1 MKAGEP
7 VHIQLNEETG
17 HLEAIN
23 NHPDPISG
31 AKAHLWIYNLDGSI
45 VYERDFAV
53 SGGGSSVIDLDA
65 VEWPATL
72 STVHFIR
79 AEMRDASGV
88 LLSNN
93 FYWRALPEQQDNLQ
107 DLNKLAT
114 VTLDATI
121 TRRDADGRC
130 LLQVTL
136 HNPEKQV
143 ALMVH
148 LQLRRKDSNDRVL
161 PVYYSDQ
168 LRLPHCANGARVIAI
183 EAAQSD
189 LKKEMPLVLLDGWNV
204 SVKPVQNANAAVGA
218 NLDANVEHWPS
229 NGLAFEGVTGK

>member
-1 MKAGEP
+1 
-7 VHIQLNEETG
+7 
-17 HLEAIN
+17 
-23 NHPDPISG
+23 
-31 AKAHLWIYNLDGSI
+31 
-45 VYERDFAV
+45 
-53 SGGGSSVIDLDA
+53 
-65 VEWPATL
+65 
-72 STVHFIR
+72 
-79 AEMRDASGV
+79 
-88 LLSNN
+88 
-93 FYWRALPEQQDNLQ
+93 
-107 DLNKLAT
+107 
-114 VTLDATI
+114 
-121 TRRDADGRC
+121 

-161 PVYYSDQ
+161 PVYYSDNYVS
-168 LRLPHCANGARVIAI
+168 LVPNETRVIAI